1 VLEELE
7 ALAASGALVDVE
19 RHTNAPSC
27 KRWQAC
33 RCAF

>member
-1 VLEELE
+1 MLEELE

-27 KRWQAC
+27 KRLRPC
-33 RCAF
+33 G